1 MSAAD
6 VRETLLGGRSRLASS
21 ARSSLARVSPD
32 HCQRYCRRS
41 VTGHR
46 SLSAGQIILSAIIA
60 LAEQTKKIANSR
72 DQRTTPRIQQM
83 RSCVFDKFCS
93 FHD

>member
-1 MSAAD
+1 LAA
-6 VRETLLGGRSRLASS
+6 VAVWQAVPEARWLVCRPTIASVIAVGRSQ
-21 ARSSLARVSPD
+21 VIEVCP
-32 HCQRYCRRS
+32 Q
-41 VTGHR
+41 VK
-46 SLSAGQIILSAIIA
+46 ILSAIIA